1 MSAPFCKLKLA
12 AALGVFALSSTV
24 NALTISAFD
33 GSNLNSLVTAI
44 GVSGV
49 TVVPGSISYTGSTGS
64 TLASTQVG
72 TYTGFNLSNDSG
84 ATRTLGNGVVL
95 ASGGLNF
102 STTTNTIN
110 NWASNGVTSNSSAI
124 LSTLS
129 GGKDTNDASSLRFSF
144 TAPTGL
150 NAVSISFVFT
160 TDEFP
165 TQSVTDIFGYFIDGV
180 NYAKFPN
187 GALVQNQS
195 GSSNFTTGWNLE
207 FNGITQVLTAVG
219 LLDSSKSV
227 HTFEFGI
234 ADTNDRIFDS
244 AVFISNFGSGTS
256 GSTTGGV
263 GEVITTTPGGTGGSV
278 PLPGSVALLL
288 AGIVGIGLKRK
299 N

>member
-1 MSAPFCKLKLA
+1 VTDFLQATLVRPQ
-12 AALGVFALSSTV
+12 
-24 NALTISAFD
+24 
-33 GSNLNSLVTAI
+33 GSRS
-44 GVSGV
+44 
-49 TVVPGSISYTGSTGS
+49 GSISYTGSTS
-64 TLASTQVG
+64 ATLANTQVG
-72 TYTGFNLSNDSG
+72 TYTGFNLSNG
-84 ATRTLGNGVVL
+84 GGTRTLGNGVVL

-102 STTTNTIN
+102 STTTNTTN
-110 NWASNGVTSNSSAI
+110 NWASNDGITSNSSAI

-150 NAVSISFVFT
+150 NAVSISFVFV

-165 TQSVTDIFGYFIDGV
+165 TQQVTDIFGYFIDGV

-187 GALVQNQS
+187 GDLIQNQS
-195 GSSNFTTGWNLE
+195 GSSNFTQGWNIE
-207 FNGITQVLTAVG
+207 FNGVTNVLTAVG
-219 LLDSSKSV
+219 LLDASKSV
-227 HTFEFGI
+227 HTFEFGV

-263 GEVITTTPGGTGGSV
+263 GVVITTPGGSV

-288 AGIVGIGLKRK
+288 AGLVGISLKRK
-299 N
+299 K

>member
-1 MSAPFCKLKLA
+1 MSTSFSKLKLA
-12 AALGVFALSSTV
+12 AAISIFAASSLTH
-24 NALTISAFD
+24 ALTINAFD
-33 GSNLNSLVTAI
+33 GSDLNSLVSAI

-49 TVVPGSISYTGSTGS
+49 TIVPGSISYTGSTS
-64 TLASTQVG
+64 ANLANTQAG
-72 TYTGFNLSNDSG
+72 TYTGFNLTNTNG

-102 STTTNTIN
+102 STTTNTTN
-110 NWASNGVTSNSSAI
+110 SWASNVISNNSSPI
-124 LSTLS
+124 LSTLA
-129 GGKDTNDASSLRFSF
+129 GGSTTNDASSLRFSF

-150 NAVSISFVFT
+150 NAVSISFVFA

-187 GALVQNQS
+187 GDLIQNQS
-195 GSSNFTTGWNLE
+195 GSTNFTQGWNLE
-207 FNGITQVLTAVG
+207 FNGVTNVLSAVG
-219 LLDSSKSV
+219 LLDSTKAV

-244 AVFISNFGSGTS
+244 AVFISQFGSGST

-263 GEVITTTPGGTGGSV
+263 GVVITTPGGSV
-278 PLPGSVALLL
+278 PLPGSIALLL

-299 N
+299 K

>member
-1 MSAPFCKLKLA
+1 MSSPFCKFKLA
-12 AALGVFALSSTV
+12 AALGIFALSSSTH
-24 NALTISAFD
+24 ALTISAFD
-33 GSNLNSLVTAI
+33 GSDLSSLVTAI
-44 GVSGV
+44 GVNGV
-49 TVVPGSISYTGSTGS
+49 TIVPGSISYTGSTS
-64 TLASTQVG
+64 ATLANTQVG
-72 TYTGFNLSNDSG
+72 TYTGFNLTNTSG

-102 STTTNTIN
+102 STTTNTAN
-110 NWASNGVTSNSSAI
+110 QWNSNGGITNNSSPS
-124 LSTLS
+124 LSTLA
-129 GGKDTNDASSLRFSF
+129 GGNNTNDASSLRFSF

-187 GALVQNQS
+187 GDLIQNQS
-195 GSSNFTTGWNLE
+195 GSSNFTTGWNIE
-207 FNGITQVLTAVG
+207 FNGVTNVLSAVG
-219 LLDSSKSV
+219 LLDSTKSV

-234 ADTNDRIFDS
+234 ADTNDRIYDS
-244 AVFISNFGSGTS
+244 AVFISQFGSGTS
-256 GSTTGGV
+256 GSSTGGV
-263 GEVITTTPGGTGGSV
+263 GEVITTPGGNGGSV

-299 N
+299 K